1 MSADG
6 LLLEMHDLHWVV
18 YVGFGLALFTA
29 MGIGANDVA
38 NAFATSVGSGAI
50 TYKQA
55 VVVAAIFEFS
65 GAVFLGGGVTKT
77 IRKGIADLS
86 QFCTDPEE
94 LVVGMLAVIL
104 STGLWLALATYYELP
119 VSTTHS
125 CVGGVIGIAVAA
137 KGLGAVHWGYPG
149 VLKIAASWVVSP
161 VVSGLLAAA
170 VFMFV
175 RGSVLRQDAPLDKA
189 LALFPG
195 LVWFTTFL
203 NVAMILTHSHFFDF
217 LSTALAFGVAFVVA
231 VVVAIAVKFLYVD
244 KLGETITRQHEQAE
258 GSGEKDIADEPATE
272 SETDNPVGSAEV
284 GADANEQKQD
294 EKAEQ
299 EDQADKSTDLEA
311 MRDRSE
317 NFDPQAEQVFTK
329 IQVMTAMF
337 MSLSHGS
344 NDVANSIGPYAAVI
358 AIYTVCTEFHST
370 DWCTRSFG
378 PSTYDYSTDTC
389 VCDDDYGFANV
400 STIPRFQYSFDAITG
415 TTEHQYWDSPSRT
428 CGAYDDDELTSDK
441 SPPDAGAKCV
451 LGLGQSDRRT
461 APVLCVSGNAPVPTW
476 IFVLGGF
483 GIVLGL
489 VLFGRKI
496 LVAMGTKLTKITP
509 SRGFVIQIVAAF
521 VVTMG
526 SFLELPLSTTHCQ
539 VGATIGVG
547 LMEGTGA
554 VNQQFVLKIF
564 GGWVVTLAVTA
575 VSSGVLYLI
584 MIAVLNG

>member
-1 MSADG
+1 MSADE
-6 LLLEMHDLHWVV
+6 LLLEMHDLDWVV
-18 YVGFGLALFTA
+18 YVGFALALFTA

-50 TYKQA
+50 TYQQA
-55 VVVAAIFEFS
+55 VIVAGIFEFS

-86 QFCTDPEE
+86 QFCTSPEE
-94 LVVGMLAVIL
+94 LVIGMLAVIL
-104 STGLWLALATYYELP
+104 STGLWLALATFYELP

-137 KGLGAVHWGYPG
+137 KGVGAVHWGYPG
-149 VLKIAASWVVSP
+149 VLKIVSSWVVSP

-170 VFMFV
+170 LFVFV
-175 RGSVLRQDAPLDKA
+175 RGSVLKQDAPLDKA
-189 LALFPG
+189 LALFPA
-195 LVWFTTFL
+195 LVWFTAFL
-203 NVAMILTHSHFFDF
+203 NISMILTHSHFFDF
-217 LSTALAFGVAFVVA
+217 LDAAVAFIVAFVVA
-231 VVVAIAVKFLYVD
+231 VVVAVAVKVYFVD
-244 KLGETITRQHEQAE
+244 KLGEQIVRQHEQKA
-258 GSGEKDIADEPATE
+258 GAGEKDLADEGVQAE
-272 SETDNPVGSAEV
+272 GTDNPVASTDA
-284 GADANEQKQD
+284 GADAQD
-294 EKAEQ
+294 EKQ
-299 EDQADKSTDLEA
+299 DQTTELTADESDLEA
-311 MRDRSE
+311 MRDQSE
-317 NFDPQAEQVFTK
+317 DFDPQAEQVFTK

-344 NDVANSIGPYAAVI
+344 NDVANSIGPYAAVF
-358 AIYTVCTEFHST
+358 AIYTVCSEFHST

-378 PSTYDYSTDTC
+378 PSTYDYATDTC
-389 VCDDDYGFANV
+389 VCNDGYGFRNV
-400 STIPRFQYSFDAITG
+400 SAVPKFQYSFEENTG
-415 TTEHQYWDSPSRT
+415 TVEHQYWDSPSQT
-428 CGAYDDDELTSDK
+428 CGAYESDELLPDK
-441 SPPDAGAKCV
+441 SPPDAGAKCQ
-451 LGLGQSDRRT
+451 LGLGNSTRRA

-496 LVAMGTKLTKITP
+496 LIAMGTKLTKITP

-554 VNQQFVLKIF
+554 VNQQFVVKIF
-564 GGWVVTLAVTA
+564 GGWVATLAITG
-575 VSSGVLYLI
+575 VSSGLLYLV
-584 MIAVLNG
+584 MIAVLNS